1 MIVIFPSDWKSDYI
15 NRFNFFLAV
24 WLVARQSRVFR
35 HEAEGDGFFGSIG
48 TAGSLFHQPSGK
60 GRDNTLWVIRPENQ
74 NSPGHDAHDTAPQVH
89 ETEATANHSK
99 SPDLSFTVWYT
110 VTCIINHPQVI
121 TIGVVQPIP
130 KRIQTVTFTIGFI
143 TLLLAF
149 GNLKGLLAFG
159 ND

>member
-1 MIVIFPSDWKSDYI
+1 M
-15 NRFNFFLAV
+15 

-35 HEAEGDGFFGSIG
+35 HEAEGEGFFGSIG
-48 TAGSLFHQPSGK
+48 TAGSLFHQPSEK

-74 NSPGHDAHDTAPQVH
+74 NSPGHDAHGTALQVH
-89 ETEATANHSK
+89 ETEAIANHSK
-99 SPDLSFTVWYT
+99 SPDLAFTIYSKVHHKPSPSHHHWCST
-110 VTCIINHPQVI
+110 THPQKD
-121 TIGVVQPIP
+121 P
-130 KRIQTVTFTIGFI
+130 KGNFTIGFI